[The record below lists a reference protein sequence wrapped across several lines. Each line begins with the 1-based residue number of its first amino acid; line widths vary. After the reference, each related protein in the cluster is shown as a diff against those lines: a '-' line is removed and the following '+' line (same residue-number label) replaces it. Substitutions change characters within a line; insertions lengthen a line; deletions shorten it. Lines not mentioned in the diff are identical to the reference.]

1 MDTKFVINDYV
12 LVWNLLFG
20 ASVSESVHKLKQKI
34 WDTYRNEYNSVFND
48 KELIMKDYKNFIPN
62 NDTIYNIVME
72 TKDYER
78 LRKQLEK
85 YRIELMQI
93 WDKNKKETD
102 YLYKNIL
109 RINLSKYN
117 FFVVNKELNIIDHI
131 PENNLIIGREI
142 DKKDPLKILLEMNL
156 KIAKNKMKHYK
167 EEQESFKKAILEL
180 AIFNE
185 YPTRITGKSFYQN
198 GNPAYLSLKRYLYP
212 YWLMYLGVPQ
222 DQFEEYMMRDKIVFD
237 VRKYAYEKELKKMD
251 IEEFIEFCIRNKRY
265 IVRESKEEKEEI
277 L

>member
-93 WDKNKKETD
+93 WDKNK
-102 YLYKNIL
+102 
-109 RINLSKYN
+109 
-117 FFVVNKELNIIDHI
+117 
-131 PENNLIIGREI
+131 
-142 DKKDPLKILLEMNL
+142 
-156 KIAKNKMKHYK
+156 
-167 EEQESFKKAILEL
+167 
-180 AIFNE
+180 
-185 YPTRITGKSFYQN
+185 
-198 GNPAYLSLKRYLYP
+198 
-212 YWLMYLGVPQ
+212 
-222 DQFEEYMMRDKIVFD
+222 
-237 VRKYAYEKELKKMD
+237 
-251 IEEFIEFCIRNKRY
+251 
-265 IVRESKEEKEEI
+265 
-277 L
+277 